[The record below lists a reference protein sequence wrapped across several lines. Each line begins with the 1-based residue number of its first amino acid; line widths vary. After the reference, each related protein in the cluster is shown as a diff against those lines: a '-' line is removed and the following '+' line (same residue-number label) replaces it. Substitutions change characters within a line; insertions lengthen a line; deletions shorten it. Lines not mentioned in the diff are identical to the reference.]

1 VARVLR
7 PDHVVMRD
15 GDLQL
20 HRIEDEIGDGRF
32 ERWLEAG
39 VEKIEAY
46 LAKHAAFLAYLEAAT
61 EQT

>member
-1 VARVLR
+1 VARVPR
-7 PDHVVMRD
+7 PDHVDMAD
-15 GDLQL
+15 GDLHL

-46 LAKHAAFLAYLEAAT
+46 LAKHAAFLAYLEGA
-61 EQT
+61 EQA